1 MLQTQSPQFEKV
13 TVVKT
18 IKLGRTRTLR
28 EIEAALNKIHDN
40 PGHRFII
47 PAGMLSAR
55 HGAMHDSARLQL
67 IVTLARQQLQDE
79 YLEFSPQS
87 DEGELLSNIAN
98 SSPGIAAVRLTKGIR
113 VGNQEFTRREVLQES
128 VERMHDSDAGAYEKV
143 VKGRVVDL
151 ICVAASK
158 VQYLRPLFS
167 AENVVKKPKEMT
179 NEMHKLIEFVN
190 KQSGHTSVPDS
201 LVESL
206 GLFCSELISNT
217 QEHAIS
223 DHLGNDYPAHVE
235 GLMVGWKRLDD
246 AIFAEDFTGTDDLQR
261 YWEREKSTTE
271 NDKTSLRALHI
282 SFFDSGPGL
291 ASRISGKSLSDMTFE
306 EERAYL
312 MKCLN
317 RRVSSK
323 PEGAAGVGLP
333 SVLTELRK
341 VGGLIRIRT
350 GRMSVYN
357 QFEEND
363 TTRNPLEF
371 SDWDR
376 TIFAPVAGAVVTI
389 LIPLRSA

>member
-1 MLQTQSPQFEKV
+1 M
-13 TVVKT
+13 
-18 IKLGRTRTLR
+18 KLGPTRTLR
-28 EIEAALNKIHDN
+28 EIETALNKIQDN
-40 PGHRFII
+40 PGCRFII

-67 IVTLARQQLQDE
+67 IVTLARQQLQHD

-87 DEGELLSNIAN
+87 DKDKLLSSIAN
-98 SSPGIAAVRLTKGIR
+98 SSPGIAAVRLTKGVRI
-113 VGNQEFTRREVLQES
+113 GDQEFTRREVLQGS
-128 VERMHDSDAGAYEKV
+128 AERMHNSDAGIYEKV

-167 AENVVKKPKEMT
+167 AEKTVKTPKEMT
-179 NEMHKLIEFVN
+179 SEMHKLIDFAN
-190 KQSGHTSVPDS
+190 KQSGHASITDS

-217 QEHAIS
+217 QEHAVS

-246 AIFAEDFTGTDDLQR
+246 AIFAEDFTGTEDLKR
-261 YWEREKSTTE
+261 YWDRERSTTE

-282 SFFDSGPGL
+282 SFFDTGPGF
-291 ASRISGKSLSDMTFE
+291 ASRISGKSLAEMNVDEEKTLLMT
-306 EERAYL
+306 
-312 MKCLN
+312 CLG

-323 PEGAAGVGLP
+323 REAAAGIGLP

-357 QFEEND
+357 QFEVND
-363 TTRNPLEF
+363 TTRDPF
-371 SDWDR
+371 GFRDWDN
-376 TIFAPVAGAVVTI
+376 TTFAPVAGTVVTI
-389 LIPLRSA
+389 LIPLRSD